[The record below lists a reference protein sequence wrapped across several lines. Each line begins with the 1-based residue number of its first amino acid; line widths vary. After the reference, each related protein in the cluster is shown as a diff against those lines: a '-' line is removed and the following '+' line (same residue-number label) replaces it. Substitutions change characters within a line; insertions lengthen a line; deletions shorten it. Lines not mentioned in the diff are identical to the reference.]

1 MYWCNRGE
9 NYQEREKR
17 KKGIAQ
23 AKKGFFFRYFLGR
36 FRKER
41 TKSYLIKEK
50 KGGGRCQQN
59 NT

>member
-23 AKKGFFFRYFLGR
+23 AKKGFFFSIFPRKIQERANKIIFNKREKGR
-36 FRKER
+36 
-41 TKSYLIKEK
+41 
-50 KGGGRCQQN
+50 G
-59 NT
+59 

>member
-36 FRKER
+36 ANKIIFNKR
-41 TKSYLIKEK
+41 EK
-50 KGGGRCQQN
+50 GRG
-59 NT
+59 